1 MELTYQLDSVEN
13 LQPAKEWKQGK
24 KRIPSE
30 LHCVGVAYSYNTIKI
45 SMLGH
50 YLAYTSSLNINIFFK
65 KDLLAQHRLLS
76 DDSYSYVYICIFIP
90 SHTVYILFTTQSQK
104 LVIICDMLFYQHCW
118 WVLSLLLSFLS
129 PVLCDAYCIK
139 YLHRLGSPSDR
150 DFPIKWVWSNLSD
163 KHHQA
168 APNNW

>member
-1 MELTYQLDSVEN
+1 MWPQRYQSVTPYWPDLVIYSRNNALAMMELTYQLDSVEN

-104 LVIICDMLFYQHCW
+104 LVSPIYNYLWYA
-118 WVLSLLLSFLS
+118 VLSTLLMGSLS
-129 PVLCDAYCIK
+129 PPEFFESGFMWCLLHQVLA
-139 YLHRLGSPSDR
+139 
-150 DFPIKWVWSNLSD
+150 
-163 KHHQA
+163 
-168 APNNW
+168 